1 MPTGDVI
8 SDEDFLGT
16 APKTAPTPAP
26 IPFPTPTPAP
36 PPTPTISDEDFLR
49 PIGENPNRF
58 RVVVGAGLEQDPARS
73 AKILGLQART
83 GLATDLIGR
92 NFDTVDSAVRKA
104 DFNADEFR
112 RTSPVVAK
120 WLSEDPARV
129 GLTRDDLPSWA
140 ATEALVRTDPRYT
153 TLPDGTIRESNGANG
168 YERYYR
174 SPRELRDALRE
185 RGFEA
190 DVAQA
195 RLDAVEDRQRW
206 SYGAFSGIVAGLT
219 QDAAQ
224 TAAAASRLVG
234 GNPESTIET
243 AGEIGAASE
252 VISPG
257 FSGTLQRGAGGL
269 VAQLPLLL
277 ALGGPVAKGIEGLT
291 RAALVGR
298 TLTPIIEK
306 GLAGAATMQPL
317 AIRGAL
323 NDEHGTGHALGSWL
337 IDSGIA
343 GAFGPIGA
351 GRYAARAAGVALA
364 PTEAELS
371 AAALVLKHT
380 GLGGAQNIVFD
391 VAHRL
396 HDVATGVDP
405 HAFALGNL
413 LPSLAASGLLGALP
427 ASVFSIPEA
436 MVHAQRIHDVA
447 GMQRINQ
454 MSHAL
459 EASDT
464 LRDVGEKINN
474 TQSMEL
480 NQEVSKSLLQEL
492 AGKTP
497 YRTLYLDSAAW
508 RDHFSETGAPREP
521 TAGVQEK
528 PGKPLPDPRERAT
541 AATGDALAYD
551 KAVSGGTQIAVPFE
565 RFIPLLNDEAHRDW
579 FLAEA
584 RTAPEAMNAREAHEQ
599 AIAATQQAQA
609 EAEATGPGSRAAD
622 IAASADLVHEDV
634 KQQLLAAGR
643 TESQA
648 SRGAQLWRAVLHTA
662 SVRGWTTALPHEL
675 HEQFKLRV
683 RAMRDQLQGEAH
695 AQENNQVIPEGIRQE
710 EGQGGLLRHGE
721 QAGAQPGDLQKEEV
735 ATGHVAKG
743 HPVVIADVPYGGGT
757 SADGKTVYIDRRI
770 PRFLEVDGKR
780 IDVHQMIAEHEI
792 AEKARMDR
800 GETYSKA
807 HGEALG
813 IEDDEVDHQGLSHAD
828 YERILKPY
836 LDDALRAADK
846 SKIPTDL
853 EPKPYHDMGQP
864 GLIEGS
870 GGTPFAQTGD
880 EAPRGTFLP
889 QRLNALGESLIS
901 LGKTAD
907 ESTFPHELAHGLLE
921 LLHHL
926 GQLPD
931 APEALKT
938 DLGKIRTWLGA
949 KEGLNPADLTREQ
962 HEQFARGFEK
972 FLMEGKAPSAALRGA
987 FTRFK
992 NWLLEIYKGQP
1003 DLRVHLTDE
1012 LREVFD
1018 RILASDDEI
1027 AQARD
1032 ELGLDADLFADQ
1044 AESEMNPQQW
1054 NWYQAKREQGR
1065 ERARELLER
1074 EALAPVLERESE
1086 KYQAEHAKTERQVT
1100 FEVDGTPTFAAIIA
1114 LQKPKDAEGGIKL
1127 DRADL
1132 VRRYGK
1138 DALKALPGPQVEGE
1152 PPKAN
1157 RGLHVYTDD
1166 GSGMNLDEA
1175 AQAYGFRD
1183 GGELWNALTTAP
1195 DRTAEI
1201 ARRTDDALRAAGTF
1215 KDPLEDGSL
1224 RERARVAV
1232 ANDPRLEVMDREA
1245 DALAKKAGRA
1255 ATPSELLR
1263 AVAKAQV
1270 EKTRAADLRPSLYR
1284 VAMGRESRAALKA
1297 TLEAR
1302 HATDPAEKARLSAEA
1317 LRHKQS
1323 EILQTH
1329 LYREATKAVEF
1340 VEKGRAYV
1348 KTWDE
1353 LAKRERVGKAG
1364 GWEWTVTALAPNGR
1378 PEEPETF
1385 SSLTY
1390 GDDPAK
1396 AQQAAL
1402 DRANQRPGSDI
1413 QRSGYL
1419 EQADAIREGY
1429 DLRRVSNA
1437 ALQKREALRDF
1448 IARKEANGEPIHIAE
1463 SVVEDL
1469 GRKNWKDLTIG
1480 QMREVY
1486 DALKNLDKLATAQNK
1501 LNRENARETFREERD
1516 KNIAAM
1522 TENSR
1527 GIRREKVAGPSLTDT
1542 PKDIVGRWWSSMAT
1556 VARLVR
1562 EMDGHKDGGRMF
1574 ETWIRP
1580 INDAKAHEL
1589 ELGERNVEAMGDLI
1603 KAWGKIRAGN
1613 LGLSIPHFEPAIG
1626 QSISHWGRIMVAMN
1640 WGNSGNRERLMKG
1653 HGWDEGQV
1661 RAVMAKLD
1669 KADMRFVQ
1677 GVLDHVNSFWPEI
1690 KTKVE
1695 RVTGIAPEKIE
1706 ALPIVHPTGVYEG
1719 GYFPVSFD
1727 PRFPTKGQD
1736 IVTDEQATLARQG
1749 ARLFA
1754 MTRHGFAEARTGMP
1768 EGARILLDP
1777 SVITRHLDM
1786 VAHDLAFHETLLDL
1800 NKLLRDKDWRDTMLA
1815 HWGVNA
1821 FRQFQSRTAAIAI
1834 GNQMPQMGWE
1844 KMLSWGRQGVN
1855 FANRA
1860 LNVGFAVKQI
1870 PGLLQVIPRVGVG
1883 NFAKAMVGLFHNPM
1897 STENTVAWIKSNDIE
1912 FRNRAKLR
1920 DKNIADRMVGV
1931 SFRGPV
1937 RQAIDAVG
1945 YYFFNKVNEFLD
1957 AHTWLA
1963 SYLKAMDDF
1972 KGDHGKAV
1980 AIAKQ
1985 TVVDIQGSSD
1995 VKDVPAAMRGG
2006 ELGQVFTASM
2016 SWWLANY
2023 NLTAESINRARS
2035 GKLPDILKA
2044 GADLFVLYGVQ
2055 VAAMSALGAVLTGDN
2070 KKDWEN
2076 AIDDPGA
2083 LAKSLAKDATYTALS
2098 SMVLARELA
2107 GAVTEGTQYRGPQ
2120 GLRSISVLAAAI
2132 QAIRG
2137 NQQDETEA
2145 ANIAKA
2151 AGVILH
2157 LPVAQITATANGLAD
2172 AQLSGSNPILPAVFG
2187 PAHNK

>member
-643 TESQA
+643 TESEA

-695 AQENNQVIPEGIRQE
+695 AQESNQGVPEGIRQE
-710 EGQGGLLRHGE
+710 EGQVRVLRDDE
-721 QAGAQPGDLQKEEV
+721 QAGAQPGNGQEEV
-735 ATGHVAKG
+735 GPAA
-743 HPVVIADVPYGGGT
+743 GGLAQG
-757 SADGKTVYIDRRI
+757 AGE
-770 PRFLEVDGKR
+770 EV
-780 IDVHQMIAEHEI
+780 
-792 AEKARMDR
+792 
-800 GETYSKA
+800 
-807 HGEALG
+807 
-813 IEDDEVDHQGLSHAD
+813 
-828 YERILKPY
+828 
-836 LDDALRAADK
+836 
-846 SKIPTDL
+846 
-853 EPKPYHDMGQP
+853 
-864 GLIEGS
+864 
-870 GGTPFAQTGD
+870 
-880 EAPRGTFLP
+880 PRGTFLP
-889 QRLNALGESLIS
+889 QRLNPQAESLIT
-901 LGKTAD
+901 LLKGAD
-907 ESTFPHELAHGLLE
+907 RSTFLHESAHALLE
-921 LLHHL
+921 FMHDLAVKA
-926 GQLPD
+926 D
-931 APEALKT
+931 APEALKA

-949 KEGLNPADLTREQ
+949 TEGKLDVADLTREQ
-962 HEQFARGFEK
+962 HEQFARGFERY
-972 FLMEGKAPSAALRGA
+972 LMEGKAPSAGLRGA
-987 FTRFK
+987 FARFK
-992 NWLLEIYKGQP
+992 DWLLNLYKTHEA
-1003 DLRVHLTDE
+1003 LRVHLPDDV
-1012 LREVFD
+1012 REVFD

-1086 KYQAEHAKTERQVT
+1086 KYQAEHAQTERQVT

-1469 GRKNWKDLTIG
+1469 GSKNWKDLTIG

-1522 TENSR
+1522 VENSR
-1527 GIRREKVAGPSLTDT
+1527 GIRREKVAGPSLLDT
-1542 PKDIVGRWWSSMAT
+1542 PRDIVGRWWSSMAM
-1556 VARLVR
+1556 VSRLAR
-1562 EMDGHKDGGRMF
+1562 EMDGYKTGGAMWQ
-1574 ETWIRP
+1574 TWVRSID
-1580 INDAKAHEL
+1580 DAKAHEL
-1589 ELGERNVEAMGDLI
+1589 GLGERNVKAMGDII
-1603 KAWGKIRAGN
+1603 KAWGKERAFD
-1613 LGLSIPHFEPAIG
+1613 LRLSITHFEPAIG
-1626 QSISHWGRIMVAMN
+1626 KSISHWGRIMVAMN
-1640 WGNSGNRERLMKG
+1640 WGNAGNRERLMKG

-1677 GVLDHVNSFWPEI
+1677 GILDHINSFWPEI

-1860 LNVGFAVKQI
+1860 LNVGFALKQM

-1883 NFAKAMVGLFHNPM
+1883 YAAKSMVGLFHNPM
-1897 STENTVAWIKSNDIE
+1897 STENTIKWINNNDIE

-1931 SFRGPV
+1931 TFRGPV
-1937 RQAIDAVG
+1937 RKAIDAIG

-1963 SYLKAMDDF
+1963 AYLKAMDDHG
-1972 KGDHGKAV
+1972 GDHDKAV
-1980 AIAKQ
+1980 AIARS